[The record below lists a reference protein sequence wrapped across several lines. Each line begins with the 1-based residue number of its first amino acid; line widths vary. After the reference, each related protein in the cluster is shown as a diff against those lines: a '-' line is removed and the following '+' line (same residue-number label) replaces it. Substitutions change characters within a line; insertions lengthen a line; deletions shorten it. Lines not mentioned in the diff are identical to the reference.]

1 MNELVIICILII
13 CLLSLWLAYKK
24 GKNLGLIS
32 IFITSNILTFI
43 LNFKYIEIK
52 TLTINANA
60 IVYVTMFISLYLLIE
75 SKDKKSINK
84 IINLNFLLNLIC
96 ATLIFLESNYVQS
109 LNDTIGINMKN
120 VFVDNSRILLSYPF
134 TMLISQ
140 KILLLLYNKV
150 KNIYD
155 NLFISMVT
163 TYLAA
168 GLIESILYMFI
179 SYYGILSNQAII
191 KLLLSTYMLRLI
203 ITVIY
208 AIFLTIIPT
217 NKKVLKWQT

>member
-1 MNELVIICILII
+1 
-13 CLLSLWLAYKK
+13 
-24 GKNLGLIS
+24 
-32 IFITSNILTFI
+32 
-43 LNFKYIEIK
+43 
-52 TLTINANA
+52 
-60 IVYVTMFISLYLLIE
+60 
-75 SKDKKSINK
+75 
-84 IINLNFLLNLIC
+84 
-96 ATLIFLESNYVQS
+96 
-109 LNDTIGINMKN
+109 
-120 VFVDNSRILLSYPF
+120 
-134 TMLISQ
+134 
-140 KILLLLYNKV
+140 
-150 KNIYD
+150 
-155 NLFISMVT
+155 MVT